1 MIVTTTNKIEGLNVK
16 SYYGVVTGEAV
27 IGADIF
33 TSQFMTVQGIAGG
46 RVAEYGHALEEARD
60 IAVFDMQDRAA
71 SLGASAVVGVQI
83 GYGVINNL
91 LMVTASGTAVT
102 TD

>member
-1 MIVTTTNKIEGLNVK
+1 MIVTTTGKIEGQKVK

-27 IGADIF
+27 IGSDVISSSF
-33 TSQFMTVQGIAGG
+33 TNLEGIAGG
-46 RVAEYGHALEEARD
+46 RTAEYGHALEEARD